1 MAKDTNILIELQE
14 ISASVANLNGTTPYS
29 LPSSYFENFP
39 QKILERIEKEI
50 LTTEDPVLSA
60 SLHSMK
66 DVNPFKVPDQYFK
79 QFNVKLPE
87 SQPKVISINYKRWV
101 SYAAAACISGLI
113 VGLVF
118 FSKPTEK
125 SVSLAEHSI
134 SHEAMETYLSEA
146 ETLDIGEKDA
156 ESLTI
161 ENNTL
166 VDVSPSSIS
175 EMLKDIPDKDISRF
189 MDLNGF
195 DELTTIN

>member
-14 ISASVANLNGTTPYS
+14 LSATVANLNGKTPLS
-29 LPSSYFENFP
+29 LPSSYFEKFP
-39 QKILERIEKEI
+39 QKILERIEKEA
-50 LTTEDPVLSA
+50 LTTEDPYLST
-60 SLHSMK
+60 SLQSMK
-66 DVNPFKVPDQYFK
+66 ESNPFTVPEQYFN

-87 SQPKVISINYKRWV
+87 SQPKVVAMNYKRWG
-101 SYAAAACISGLI
+101 SYAAAACIAGLI
-113 VGLVF
+113 IGLVF
-118 FSKPTEK
+118 FSNSTDK
-125 SVSLAEHSI
+125 SDSLAEHAI
-134 SHEAMETYLSEA
+134 SHEAMETYLSEV
-146 ETLDIGEKDA
+146 ETLEIGEKDA